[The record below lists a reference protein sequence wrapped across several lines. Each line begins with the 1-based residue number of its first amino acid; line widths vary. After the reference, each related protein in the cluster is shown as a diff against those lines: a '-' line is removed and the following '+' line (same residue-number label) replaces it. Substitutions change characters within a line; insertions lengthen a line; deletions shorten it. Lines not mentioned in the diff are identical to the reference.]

1 MEYAL
6 RLYLYLLLGYIIEKR
21 RVSGL
26 FIAGVLDKRSNS
38 IYYWEYYQSMWEYRE
53 LIRNLTLAELKNR
66 YQNTSLGFFWSILGP
81 FLIAVVT
88 YFVFRNLFQREE
100 NFAVNLIVG
109 IMAWRFFTV
118 GTSGCLSS
126 IAGKKNL
133 VTKVYIPRQILV
145 LSKALS
151 TLISSWLEFIVL
163 IPIIYFVAGNLPWTI
178 VFYPVVHLVYF
189 WTIYGLGLILASLY
203 IYFRDLHQ
211 IWDVMLT
218 AGFFTCPIVYP
229 ISIVPPNILS
239 YYMLNPITHFILIY
253 RDVMVAGTAPS
264 LNNIIMVLGTGIV
277 IFAIGNYVFSKLQ
290 RRFAE
295 EI

>member
-1 MEYAL
+1 
-6 RLYLYLLLGYIIEKR
+6 
-21 RVSGL
+21 
-26 FIAGVLDKRSNS
+26 
-38 IYYWEYYQSMWEYRE
+38 MWEYRE
-53 LIRNLTLAELKNR
+53 LIKNLTFAELKNR

-126 IAGKKNL
+126 VFSKRNL

-145 LSKALS
+145 LSRALS

-163 IPIIYFVAGNLPWTI
+163 IPIIYFVAGHLPWTI
-178 VFYPVVHLVYF
+178 IFYPLVHLVFF
-189 WTIYGLGLILASLY
+189 WTIYGAGLILASFY

-211 IWDVMLT
+211 IWDVLLT

-229 ISIVPPNILS
+229 ISIVPPELMD
-239 YYMLNPITHFILIY
+239 YYLLNPITHFILVY
-253 RDVMVAGTAPS
+253 RDVMVSGTLPS
-264 LNNIIMVLGTGIV
+264 IHSIVMVLG
-277 IFAIGNYVFSKLQ
+277 IGAVMFFIGSYTFSKLQ